1 MPATYT
7 VSIAQLRAWDAC
19 FIDARVAGLRDHL
32 GCEVGEDEPIPLTTW
47 SAVAWDEDG
56 VRQSE
61 TSVRDLVWALAHT
74 GPSGRRI
81 VVAWA
86 ADCAERVLPVW
97 EARRPSDS
105 RPRDAIALVRRWLA
119 DPATVTQRELFAAAD
134 AGYAAAYAAADDA
147 AGAAAYAADAA
158 DAGYAAADAAAYA
171 AAYDADDAYAAA
183 AYAAARKAAIASVR
197 DAINASAVE
206 LIRRMCEERPEPLE
220 VE

>member
-19 FIDARVAGLRDHL
+19 FIGARVAGLRAHL
-32 GCEVGEDEPIPLTTW
+32 GRDVADDEDVSLITW
-47 SAVAWDEDG
+47 AGVAWDEDG
-56 VRQSE
+56 VRHSE
-61 TSVRDLVWALAHT
+61 TSVRNIAWAAAHT

-119 DPATVTQRELFAAAD
+119 DPESVTQRELRAAAYAAAAYAAA
-134 AGYAAAYAAADDA
+134 AGYAAAYAAADA
-147 AGAAAYAADAA
+147 AYDAYAAARD
-158 DAGYAAADAAAYA
+158 AADAAA
-171 AAYDADDAYAAA
+171 
-183 AYAAARKAAIASVR
+183 VR
-197 DAINASAVE
+197 TVVPVAPT
-206 LIRRMCEERPEPLE
+206 LP
-220 VE
+220 